1 MAGTPKAVTEKL
13 DRLRRE
19 AAAQAT
25 QTPESAETVTP
36 TPEPEPAQSV
46 VQEPVIPEA
55 APVVTEPVKK
65 TDYEQQYRTAQGI
78 ADRAGEEIKALRA
91 ELESRKGENQKL
103 LDAVDRLVAATP
115 APIPEPEKKP
125 EPVAPLVTVQ
135 DLTDEED
142 DILGGKDGTLAHAVR
157 KLVTADFAV
166 VAGTLESR
174 MRAVEEALTAAI
186 TGVQTKVDTVVQTEA
201 QRKAASFMET
211 LTGRVKNA
219 EQIHHSADFQNWLG
233 QQFDGEYART
243 PLWDVYAAALN
254 QDANTVASIQ
264 KRYLKE
270 RTGGTTATAQTQ
282 PAAPAASPLDAV
294 PEALR
299 DQIAPARSVSAG
311 APGETSATAGNAGN
325 TGVTIEDVVKYAEKV
340 RTRGTWIDGMP
351 ATREKYEELKQQY
364 YQTIKQQEAVARRK

>member
-25 QTPESAETVTP
+25 HTPESAETVTP

-254 QDANTVASIQ
+254 QDANIVASIQ
-264 KRYLKE
+264 ERYLKE

-351 ATREKYEELKQQY
+351 ATQEKYEELKQQY